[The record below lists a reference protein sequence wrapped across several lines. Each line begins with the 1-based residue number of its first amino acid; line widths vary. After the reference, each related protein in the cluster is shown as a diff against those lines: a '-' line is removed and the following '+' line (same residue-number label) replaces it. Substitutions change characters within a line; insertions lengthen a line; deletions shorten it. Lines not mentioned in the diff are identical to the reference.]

1 MKKEVRKIIENG
13 TLRIKVR
20 DLKVYEKIQ
29 NGWKKS
35 KREFPNAL
43 EAVKLFKAHGNFK
56 ALIDKKD
63 PEFLKG
69 QASRNG
75 MILGARI
82 NILPDGKVLN
92 KAYSL
97 FAEDLTIHDEKSNN
111 HWDVMYKNP
120 GGGHSHVYTL
130 DKVKIAV
137 KGKYREV
144 ENFGKKYNLLKQ
156 RVLKGLRDE
165 NDEIALPMYTLLETY
180 MRVGNEIYYKANGH
194 KGLTTLKKKDLTIS
208 GKRVLFEYVGKDG
221 VPCQIEQHFPT
232 PYVNRLRKQLQGLKP
247 NDFVFASK
255 NGRPLRDEQFKKAF
269 KRYCGKEFYPHII
282 RSHHATRRVKEFLK
296 GKRTISKEE
305 MKSLFLSVA
314 SDLGHK
320 RFVKKEKAWKDN
332 YTVTLNHYI
341 EPALVEQVKAKV
353 RG

>member
-1 MKKEVRKIIENG
+1 MKREVRKKVEIG
-13 TLRIKVR
+13 TLRIKSR
-20 DLKVYEKIQ
+20 DLKVYEKTS
-29 NGWKKS
+29 NGWKIS

-43 EAVKLFKAHGNFK
+43 EVVKLFKVHGKFDV
-56 ALIDKKD
+56 LRDTKK

-69 QASRNG
+69 QVSKAR
-75 MILGARI
+75 MVQGARI

-165 NDEIALPMYTLLETY
+165 NDESALPM
-180 MRVGNEIYYKANGH
+180 
-194 KGLTTLKKKDLTIS
+194 
-208 GKRVLFEYVGKDG
+208 
-221 VPCQIEQHFPT
+221 
-232 PYVNRLRKQLQGLKP
+232 
-247 NDFVFASK
+247 
-255 NGRPLRDEQFKKAF
+255 
-269 KRYCGKEFYPHII
+269 
-282 RSHHATRRVKEFLK
+282 
-296 GKRTISKEE
+296 
-305 MKSLFLSVA
+305 
-314 SDLGHK
+314 
-320 RFVKKEKAWKDN
+320 
-332 YTVTLNHYI
+332 
-341 EPALVEQVKAKV
+341 
-353 RG
+353 